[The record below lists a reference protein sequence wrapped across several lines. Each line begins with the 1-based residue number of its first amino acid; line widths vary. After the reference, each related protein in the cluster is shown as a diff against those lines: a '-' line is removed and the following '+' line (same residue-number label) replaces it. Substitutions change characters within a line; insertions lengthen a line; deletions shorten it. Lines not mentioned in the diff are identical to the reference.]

1 MNEKK
6 SAIVTGGAGGI
17 GSEICRRF
25 AADGFNVA
33 VHYGSDASAAA
44 SVCADI
50 EAAGGTAMTAR
61 ANVSDEAE
69 VATLFAAVTKR
80 FGGVDVVVAN
90 AGASGFGPIAAT
102 EISEFERLI
111 AVNFRGAF
119 LTLREAARQV
129 RNGGRIIFTSSQL
142 AERPRVGTGVYSAT
156 KAAIDA
162 MLVSMSKEVG
172 DAGITINSVRP
183 GATAPGMFDDSDEER
198 ADQFR
203 KLSAFNRLGTPT
215 DIAGV
220 VAFLASDDAK
230 WITGQHIRA
239 DGGMSN

>member
-6 SAIVTGGAGGI
+6 SAIVTGGSGGI
-17 GSEICRRF
+17 GSEICRRL

-50 EAAGGTAMTAR
+50 EAAGGTAITAR

-69 VATLFAAVTKR
+69 VAALFAAVTKR

-90 AGASGFGPIAAT
+90 AGASGFGPIADT
-102 EISEFERLI
+102 EVSEFERLI
-111 AVNFRGAF
+111 AVNIRGAF

-129 RNGGRIIFTSSQL
+129 RKGGRIIFTSSQL

-183 GATAPGMFDDSDEER
+183 GATAPGMFDDRDEER